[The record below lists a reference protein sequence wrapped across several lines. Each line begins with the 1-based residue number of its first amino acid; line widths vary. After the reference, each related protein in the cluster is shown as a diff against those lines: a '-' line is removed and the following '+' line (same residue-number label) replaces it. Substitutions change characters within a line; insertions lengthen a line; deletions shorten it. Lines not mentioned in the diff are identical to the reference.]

1 MLFAT
6 LFHSLVE
13 IANAHFHTKAI
24 DRLIIQLSFLMIE
37 LLSVLVINNSPN
49 NDPSHLNFYVN
60 GNIQTISQRNL
71 TDLMDCRNYGRDC
84 LELLDEI
91 KQSQKHSELQKVAKE
106 ILEYNELYNSLD
118 EIRKFYNECKKKLTN
133 TRNLISPNNNT
144 CIPWLKWSN

>member
-1 MLFAT
+1 
-6 LFHSLVE
+6 
-13 IANAHFHTKAI
+13 
-24 DRLIIQLSFLMIE
+24 MIE
-37 LLSVLVINNSPN
+37 LLSVLIINNSPN
-49 NDPSHLNFYVN
+49 NDPSHLKFYVN

-118 EIRKFYNECKKKLTN
+118 EIRKFYHECVEKIRKNK
-133 TRNLISPNNNT
+133 
-144 CIPWLKWSN
+144 